1 MRATRRFFPLPDVG
15 LGKLF
20 PTHAKHFQ
28 ILGLLLQIFPKIPLA
43 VLCEINGLQGEKGNF
58 ALLQISCAD
67 PLAKAPGAA
76 GKADMAE
83 SNTEKASMF
92 FVFQK
97 DKIGI
102 EKRLYGEARISF
114 FAAWTAPRR

>member
-76 GKADMAE
+76 GKAE
-83 SNTEKASMF
+83 SDREKASMF
-92 FVFQK
+92 FVFPK
-97 DKIGI
+97 GKIGI

-114 FAAWTAPRR
+114 FEAWTAPRR